1 MITDRQAD
9 LPAASGNHSNA
20 PRHRLILVD
29 CTSLLVLNEKDLIYY
44 DLLRTNTSGQF
55 NSSYYKYNT
64 HCTDGPAPISISN
77 LKSNTAVSTVAL
89 TFKLNYLRDFN
100 ATDY

>member
-1 MITDRQAD
+1 MITDHQAD
-9 LPAASGNHSNA
+9 PPPHQEITPTRRDVGSFLD
-20 PRHRLILVD
+20 D

-64 HCTDGPAPISISN
+64 H
-77 LKSNTAVSTVAL
+77 
-89 TFKLNYLRDFN
+89 
-100 ATDY
+100 